1 MRASELEGKE
11 VINIRNGDR
20 LGVIQKSELLLNVH
34 TGMVEALIIVKS
46 GWAGKLKEVKTIP
59 WQEIRKI
66 SDDLIIV
73 ESEEFNIEAEKN

>member
-1 MRASELEGKE
+1 VRASEFEGKE

-20 LGVIQKSELLLNVH
+20 LGIIQKSELLVNIN
-34 TGMVEALIIVKS
+34 TGMVEALVIVKPS
-46 GWAGKLKEVKTIP
+46 WAGRLKEVKTIP

-73 ESEEFNIEAEKN
+73 ETEESDKEFD